1 MLLSIEFNKEECELE
16 VLRVER
22 PSIEVLSY
30 MTSAISREGFL
41 GVRHA
46 ASLTVSKS
54 PFSRYPRFEPAK
66 TQSNERMKATREKS
80 RGTIAVIRI
89 AAGVSYELSEFSKL

>member
-1 MLLSIEFNKEECELE
+1 MLLSIEFSNEECELE

-30 MTSAISREGFL
+30 MTSAVSCGGILSKTC
-41 GVRHA
+41 
-46 ASLTVSKS
+46 SQCLTVSKS

-66 TQSNERMKATREKS
+66 TQSNERMKATRDKS
-80 RGTIAVIRI
+80 RGTTAVIRI
-89 AAGVSYELSEFSKL
+89 AAEMSCESRN

>member
-1 MLLSIEFNKEECELE
+1 MKEFLVK
-16 VLRVER
+16 
-22 PSIEVLSY
+22 
-30 MTSAISREGFL
+30 
-41 GVRHA
+41 HA

-66 TQSNERMKATREKS
+66 TQSKERMKATREKS

-89 AAGVSYELSEFSKL
+89 ATEVNCELRK